1 MLVSTTPSGL
11 ALRYRP
17 TMLRFVVNMCVYVV
31 AAAVGLIVADAVLAD
46 MSVSYPTGFLT
57 AVLVFALIQALV
69 APLLQQV
76 TERNAA
82 LLTGGVGLFSALVAL
97 IVTVAVTDG
106 LSITGLTTWIAAAVI
121 IWLAS
126 MIAGFILSLTVAK
139 KIVKEVRD

>member
-1 MLVSTTPSGL
+1 MV
-11 ALRYRP
+11 
-17 TMLRFVVNMCVYVV
+17 RFLVNMCVYVV
-31 AAAVGLIVADAVLAD
+31 AAAVGLIVADAVLPD

-106 LSITGLTTWIAAAVI
+106 LTITGLGTWIAAAVV

-139 KIVKEVRD
+139 KVIKEVRD

>member
-1 MLVSTTPSGL
+1 
-11 ALRYRP
+11 
-17 TMLRFVVNMCVYVV
+17 MLRFVVNMCVYVV

-46 MSVSYPTGFLT
+46 MSVSYPTGFIT

-69 APLLQQV
+69 GPLLQQV

-97 IVTVAVTDG
+97 IVTAAVTDG
-106 LSITGLTTWIAAAVI
+106 LSITGLGTWIAAAVV